1 MAKMGRPIIETHKEK
16 TLSIRVTDEE
26 KERLKQYALRNNQT
40 ISQVVLTAVDLLYT
54 KERRNK

>member
-40 ISQVVLTAVDLLYT
+40 ISQVVLTAVELLYI

>member
-1 MAKMGRPIIETHKEK
+1 MANMGRPIIETHKEK

-40 ISQVVLTAVDLLYT
+40 ISQVVLTAVELLYI

>member
-1 MAKMGRPIIETHKEK
+1 MAKMGRPIRETHKEK

-40 ISQVVLTAVDLLYT
+40 ISQVVLTAVELLYI

>member
-26 KERLKQYALRNNQT
+26 KERLRNGVNMKG
-40 ISQVVLTAVDLLYT
+40 VDHPI
-54 KERRNK
+54 ESE

>member
-16 TLSIRVTDEE
+16 VLSIRVTDEE